1 MFQNTLQLKEFS
13 TIDIEAITDMSNLFK
28 DVDKLLPIKEK
39 NIEKQRIIEEEFAIK
54 YYDDLKFIT
63 KLKKLFKKKY
73 MGN

>member
-13 TIDIEAITDMSNLFK
+13 AIDIGAITDMSNLFK
-28 DVDKLLPIKEK
+28 DVDKLLPIEEK
-39 NIEKQRIIEEEFAIK
+39 NIEKQKIVEEEFAIK
-54 YYDDLKFIT
+54 YYDDLKLIT